1 MRHLA
6 TNDNLCCRCSKIELN
21 PMLFSGNG
29 TYTTASTMTG
39 NLLSEGRR
47 KQLVRENW
55 CQPDIPPSCRCL
67 VLSLGRIEK
76 VRFSTKTSQYG
87 QLEGSTDGCLCV
99 QTAQLMSRTV
109 RSRQTLGYCRLLAPN
124 FRSQDALHPLT
135 VASLTQTPDRP
146 RLRWKLE
153 REPRDK
159 G

>member
-21 PMLFSGNG
+21 LMLFSGNG

-39 NLLSEGRR
+39 NLLSKGRR

-76 VRFSTKTSQYG
+76 VRFSTKTSQY
-87 QLEGSTDGCLCV
+87 
-99 QTAQLMSRTV
+99 V
-109 RSRQTLGYCRLLAPN
+109 RSRQTLGYCRLLAPH

-159 G
+159 S